1 MITESSKQS
10 VTKAENR
17 MVIPLVDRTAK
28 NTRNMPAMIF
38 IENVDDYLERYNY
51 ELLMEEI
58 NVYYR

>member
-10 VTKAENR
+10 VPNAENR
-17 MVIPLVDRTAK
+17 MIVPLVDRNVK

-38 IENVDDYLERYNY
+38 IENVDEYLEKYNY